1 MEAAP
6 HTIDHPKR
14 RRRKGGAGK
23 RNRKNLRSKSPLS
36 ARLVLDHH
44 LRGDLGVLSD
54 DLVTDLFPGLDY
66 LEKEESV
73 LHVAISPSSPH
84 TSNIDDLPWTIIPV
98 RVQSTERSQSAPVA
112 QSTVQFPA
120 SATSLQSFAKSL
132 QALDPTRNSIQSQRA
147 IEIRI
152 LDVNPLN
159 LDTLYVTVERHLLRN
174 LDETQSKF
182 GGGFGSEPAVNGL
195 WSKGRGGSMP
205 DLLSKKGAKKTA
217 MDAEGRLTA
226 AVREALSTWRV
237 VHTGDVIPLPL
248 PSHPITHVP
257 PPPARISFCEPVS
270 QGLLMP
276 KTKIII
282 VQAKPQQTREAS
294 GLQQPGRGLLK
305 DVAEDEAD
313 DTSNEQFY
321 SAAEDKPIES
331 STDLESTSP
340 ADDSET
346 DASIQSGNEA
356 SDDSLD
362 DMISL
367 AAPELP
373 SQPSGTMSA
382 VTSATPRP
390 GGRRPD
396 GVATPGSVLSGF
408 TSGTTRPGRTSGKV
422 FKAEGLLNRVPSEAL
437 HPKPREDDD
446 VDSFIFVDIN
456 ALVKIGCFSGD
467 WVRIEAA
474 EEPQMNI
481 FSSLKFGGLDGLKDP
496 DEEDT
501 NWRAVKVY
509 GVPGLSSS
517 KPRYPVNKSSS
528 RRPSASQL
536 PGQKLTLPVLVPPVL
551 LSNLDAPKYLKLSPL
566 SPHHH
571 GNNRPG
577 LSQNK
582 LSSAK
587 SPPVAKEVTLL
598 KISTPLSMDRTLQ
611 PALFAGLKR
620 YFESKRRLLKSG
632 DLVGISVDEGLGKA
646 IFSATKSADGGMQ
659 DEDLTNKLGFSTDA
673 GPSGNYGFSK
683 VGVAWFRVGQ
693 IVSGSNGESEDG
705 ADGDRWGGVAVIDSM
720 STRMVQAG
728 SEISTVPGT
737 LGNNWEYWLGVKA
750 LPQMPNH
757 LPNPSGLITELP
769 KSFVPPL
776 QTRLRDL
783 MSVATSPR
791 AIQLGMKPVVA
802 LLTST
807 QRNIG
812 KATLASR
819 ACADIGLH
827 PFTIDAY
834 DILTEGGANG
844 GDVKTEAY
852 LKARA
857 DRAFSCGSNCTALII
872 QHIEVLTADR
882 MVSTLKEIVA
892 DSRVIVATT
901 TDIDKIPEGIRSLFS
916 HEMEMTAPEEKER
929 EGILR
934 NVVSERSVK
943 ISADVDLASVAVKTA
958 ALVAGDLVDV
968 VERAVAAKNFRL
980 EKLAETASNSH
991 NGSQVTVTD
1000 IQLSGGDAGRCV
1012 IKSDFDAAVD
1022 AARKNFAD
1030 SIGAPKIPNVSWDD
1044 VGGLSNVKDA
1054 VVETIQLPL
1063 ERPELFAKGMKKRS
1077 GILFYGPP
1085 GTGKTLLAK
1094 AIATEFS
1101 LNFFSVKGPELLNMY
1116 IGESEANVRRVFQRA
1131 RDARPCVVFFDE
1143 LDSVAPKRGNQ
1154 GDSGGVMDRIVSQ
1167 LLAELDGMSNGDD
1180 TGGGVFVIGATN
1192 RPDLLDQALL
1202 RPGRF
1207 DKMLYLG
1214 VSDTHHKQLT
1224 ILEALTRKF
1233 NMDPELS
1240 LHKVVEQLPFTY
1252 TGADMYALCSDA
1264 MLKAVTR
1271 KASRVDDMIQALPNG
1286 PVSTAYFFDH
1296 LATPEDVAVMVTE
1309 QDFIDAKNELVGSVS
1324 AKELEH
1330 FERVRKTFES
1340 TDKKDSAETSTSNNA
1355 GETAR
1360 QQSSQTIGDVVN
1372 GIKAGVPYVD
1382 PDFEP
1387 DGLPVN
1393 TATASPTTDSPPSS
1407 NNTQQQ
1413 HANKHRYSALRKAG
1427 GKAVASMER
1436 AIGGGSSGSGSRMR
1450 GSSGKGKGK
1459 GKDKDKS
1466 VSTDR
1471 SRNGE
1476 NGHHHASSGSVFEDA
1491 KEDGV
1496 EDGSGDVDG
1505 EDDDEDEYIVKTDHL
1520 AGTMGR

>member
-1 MEAAP
+1 M
-6 HTIDHPKR
+6 
-14 RRRKGGAGK
+14 
-23 RNRKNLRSKSPLS
+23 
-36 ARLVLDHH
+36 
-44 LRGDLGVLSD
+44 
-54 DLVTDLFPGLDY
+54 
-66 LEKEESV
+66 
-73 LHVAISPSSPH
+73 
-84 TSNIDDLPWTIIPV
+84 
-98 RVQSTERSQSAPVA
+98 
-112 QSTVQFPA
+112 
-120 SATSLQSFAKSL
+120 
-132 QALDPTRNSIQSQRA
+132 
-147 IEIRI
+147 
-152 LDVNPLN
+152 
-159 LDTLYVTVERHLLRN
+159 TVERHLLRN

-182 GGGFGSEPAVNGL
+182 GGGFGTEPAVNGL
-195 WSKGRGGSMP
+195 WTKGP
-205 DLLSKKGAKKTA
+205 QQKKVTKKTDI
-217 MDAEGRLTA
+217 DAEGRLTT
-226 AVREALSTWRV
+226 AVREALSTRRLI
-237 VHTGDVIPLPL
+237 HTGDFLPLPL

-257 PPPARISFCEPVS
+257 APPARISFCEPVS
-270 QGLLMP
+270 QGLLMS
-276 KTKIII
+276 KTKVILI
-282 VQAKPQQTREAS
+282 QARAQQNREPAS
-294 GLQQPGRGLLK
+294 LQQPGRGMLR
-305 DVAEDEAD
+305 DVAEDDAD

-321 SAAEDKPIES
+321 SAAEEKPIES
-331 STDLESTSP
+331 STDFESTSP
-340 ADDSET
+340 PDDSDT
-346 DASIQSGNEA
+346 DASALSGNEA

-367 AAPELP
+367 TAPDLL

-390 GGRRPD
+390 GGRRLD
-396 GVATPGSVLSGF
+396 GVATGVATPGSVLSGF

-422 FKAEGLLNRVPSEAL
+422 FKAEGLLNRVPKEAL
-437 HPKPREDDD
+437 HPKPREEDD

-467 WVRIEAA
+467 WVRMEAA
-474 EEPQMNI
+474 EEPQMNL
-481 FSSLKFGGLDGLKDP
+481 FSSLNFSALDGLKDP
-496 DEEDT
+496 DEDDRD
-501 NWRAVKVY
+501 WRAVKVY

-517 KPRYPVNKSSS
+517 KPRYPVNKSST
-528 RRPSASQL
+528 RRPSVPQL

-551 LSNLDAPKYLKLSPL
+551 LSNLDDPKYLKLSPL
-566 SPHHH
+566 SPHQH
-571 GNNRPG
+571 GNSRPG
-577 LSQNK
+577 LSQGK
-582 LSSAK
+582 LSSSK

-598 KISTPLSMDRTLQ
+598 KVSTPLSMDRTLQ

-646 IFSATKSADGGMQ
+646 VFSATKSADGGLQ
-659 DEDLTNKLGFSTDA
+659 DDDITNKLGFSADVTSPA
-673 GPSGNYGFSK
+673 NQGFSK

-693 IVSGSNGESEDG
+693 IVPGCSGDLDDG
-705 ADGDRWGGVAVIDSM
+705 VYDDRWGGVAAIDSS

-737 LGNNWEYWLGVKA
+737 LGNSWEYWLGAKA
-750 LPQMPNH
+750 LPQMNNQV
-757 LPNPSGLITELP
+757 LNPTGLITELP
-769 KSFVPPL
+769 KTFTPPL
-776 QTRLRDL
+776 QARLRDL
-783 MSVATSPR
+783 MSAATSPR

-812 KATLASR
+812 KTTLASR

-827 PFTIDAY
+827 PFIIDAY

-857 DRAFSCGSNCTALII
+857 ERAFSCGSNCTALII

-892 DSRVIVATT
+892 DSRVIIATT
-901 TDIDKIPEGIRSLFS
+901 TDIDKVPEGIRGLFS

-934 NVVSERSVK
+934 NVVSERGVK
-943 ISADVDLASVAVKTA
+943 TSPDVDLASVAVKTA

-968 VERAVAAKNFRL
+968 VERAVAAKNFRI
-980 EKLAETASNSH
+980 ENLAETASNSQED
-991 NGSQVTVTD
+991 SQITVTD
-1000 IQLSGGDAGRCV
+1000 IQLSGGDAARCV
-1012 IKSDFDAAVD
+1012 TKADFDAAVD

-1167 LLAELDGMSNGDD
+1167 LLAELDGMSGGDD
-1180 TGGGVFVIGATN
+1180 NGGGVFVIGATN

-1214 VSDTHHKQLT
+1214 ISDTHEKQLT

-1240 LHKVVEQLPFTY
+1240 LNRVVEHLPFTY

-1271 KASRVDDMIQALPNG
+1271 QATRVDDIIKTLPNG
-1286 PVSTAYFFDH
+1286 PVTTAYYFDH
-1296 LATPEDVAVMVTE
+1296 LATPEDVAVMVSE
-1309 QDFIDAKNELVGSVS
+1309 QDFIDANSELVGSVRYVS
-1324 AKELEH
+1324 L
-1330 FERVRKTFES
+1330 FRVAAHPR
-1340 TDKKDSAETSTSNNA
+1340 
-1355 GETAR
+1355 
-1360 QQSSQTIGDVVN
+1360 
-1372 GIKAGVPYVD
+1372 P
-1382 PDFEP
+1382 
-1387 DGLPVN
+1387 
-1393 TATASPTTDSPPSS
+1393 
-1407 NNTQQQ
+1407 
-1413 HANKHRYSALRKAG
+1413 
-1427 GKAVASMER
+1427 
-1436 AIGGGSSGSGSRMR
+1436 R
-1450 GSSGKGKGK
+1450 GSSYANIQLVRKNLN
-1459 GKDKDKS
+1459 
-1466 VSTDR
+1466 TL
-1471 SRNGE
+1471 N
-1476 NGHHHASSGSVFEDA
+1476 VFA
-1491 KEDGV
+1491 KPSNQLIRKILPPKLRPIMRV
-1496 EDGSGDVDG
+1496 
-1505 EDDDEDEYIVKTDHL
+1505 
-1520 AGTMGR
+1520 

>member
-1 MEAAP
+1 M
-6 HTIDHPKR
+6 
-14 RRRKGGAGK
+14 
-23 RNRKNLRSKSPLS
+23 
-36 ARLVLDHH
+36 
-44 LRGDLGVLSD
+44 
-54 DLVTDLFPGLDY
+54 
-66 LEKEESV
+66 
-73 LHVAISPSSPH
+73 
-84 TSNIDDLPWTIIPV
+84 
-98 RVQSTERSQSAPVA
+98 QSTEKSQSAPIA
-112 QSTVQFPA
+112 HSTVQFPA

-132 QALDPTRNSIQSQRA
+132 QALDPTRHTIQSQRA

-152 LDVNPLN
+152 LDVNPLK
-159 LDTLYVTVERHLLRN
+159 LDTIYVTVERNLLRN

-195 WSKGRGGSMP
+195 WTKGRAGSTP
-205 DLLSKKGAKKTA
+205 SDALSKKGAKKTD

-226 AVREALSTWRV
+226 AVRDALSTRRII
-237 VHTGDVIPLPL
+237 HTGDIISLPL

-257 PPPARISFCEPVS
+257 APPVRISFCEPVS
-270 QGLLMP
+270 QGLLMS
-276 KTKIII
+276 KTKVILI
-282 VQAKPQQTREAS
+282 QAKPQQAREPA

-321 SAAEDKPIES
+321 SAAEDKPVES
-331 STDLESTSP
+331 STDFESTSP
-340 ADDSET
+340 ADDSDT
-346 DASIQSGNEA
+346 DARSGNEA

-367 AAPELP
+367 SAPELP

-390 GGRRPD
+390 GGRKPD

-408 TSGTTRPGRTSGKV
+408 TSGTTRPGRSAGKV
-422 FKAEGLLNRVPSEAL
+422 FKAEGLLNRVPNEAL
-437 HPKPREDDD
+437 HPKPRDDDD

-474 EEPQMNI
+474 EEPQMNL

-517 KPRYPVNKSSS
+517 KPRYPVNKPST

-536 PGQKLTLPVLVPPVL
+536 PGQKSTLPVLAPPVL
-551 LSNLDAPKYLKLSPL
+551 LSNLDGPKYLKLSPL

-571 GNNRPG
+571 GTSRPS
-577 LSQNK
+577 LSQSK
-582 LSSAK
+582 FSSAK

-646 IFSATKSADGGMQ
+646 VFSATKSADGGLQ
-659 DEDLTNKLGFSTDA
+659 DDDLTNKLGFSADA
-673 GPSGNYGFSK
+673 DAPANQGFSK

-693 IVSGSNGESEDG
+693 IVPGTNGDLDDG
-705 ADGDRWGGVAVIDSM
+705 TAEEQWGGVAVIDSM

-737 LGNNWEYWLGVKA
+737 LGNSWEYWLGAKA
-750 LPQMPNH
+750 PPQMNNQAS
-757 LPNPSGLITELP
+757 NPTGLITDLP
-769 KSFVPPL
+769 KAFIPPL
-776 QTRLRDL
+776 QARLRDL
-783 MSVATSPR
+783 MSAATSPR

-812 KATLASR
+812 KTTLASR

-827 PFTIDAY
+827 PFIIDAY
-834 DILTEGGANG
+834 DILAEGGANG

-852 LKARA
+852 LKTRA
-857 DRAFSCGSNCTALII
+857 ERAFSCGSNCTALII

-882 MVSTLKEIVA
+882 MVSTLKEIVG

-901 TDIDKIPEGIRSLFS
+901 TDIDKVPEGIRGLFS

-943 ISADVDLASVAVKTA
+943 TSPDVDLASVAVKTA

-968 VERAVAAKNFRL
+968 VERAVAAKSFRL
-980 EKLAETASNSH
+980 ETLAEMAS
-991 NGSQVTVTD
+991 GSPTDPQVTVTD
-1000 IQLSGGDAGRCV
+1000 IQLSGGDAARCV
-1012 IKSDFDAAVD
+1012 TKSDFDAAVD

-1044 VGGLSNVKDA
+1044 VGGLNNVKDA

-1167 LLAELDGMSNGDD
+1167 LLAELDGMSGGDD
-1180 TGGGVFVIGATN
+1180 SGGGVFVIGATN

-1214 VSDTHHKQLT
+1214 ISDTHEKQLT

-1233 NMDPELS
+1233 DMDPELS
-1240 LHKVVEQLPFTY
+1240 LNRVVEQLPFTY

-1271 KASRVDDMIQALPNG
+1271 KAERVDEMIKTLPNG
-1286 PVSTAYFFDH
+1286 PVSTAYYFDH
-1296 LATPEDVAVMVTE
+1296 LATPEDVAVLVNE
-1309 QDFIDAKNELVGSVS
+1309 QDFIDANNELVGSVRYVS
-1324 AKELEH
+1324 PDYSSCILYDASYADTHLARKSLNISNVFAKLSNQPI
-1330 FERVRKTFES
+1330 RKT
-1340 TDKKDSAETSTSNNA
+1340 
-1355 GETAR
+1355 
-1360 QQSSQTIGDVVN
+1360 
-1372 GIKAGVPYVD
+1372 
-1382 PDFEP
+1382 
-1387 DGLPVN
+1387 L
-1393 TATASPTTDSPPSS
+1393 
-1407 NNTQQQ
+1407 
-1413 HANKHRYSALRKAG
+1413 
-1427 GKAVASMER
+1427 
-1436 AIGGGSSGSGSRMR
+1436 
-1450 GSSGKGKGK
+1450 
-1459 GKDKDKS
+1459 S
-1466 VSTDR
+1466 VL
-1471 SRNGE
+1471 
-1476 NGHHHASSGSVFEDA
+1476 
-1491 KEDGV
+1491 
-1496 EDGSGDVDG
+1496 
-1505 EDDDEDEYIVKTDHL
+1505 HL
-1520 AGTMGR
+1520 HPITRL